1 MNILI
6 VHNSYQYPGGEETYT
21 RSLAS
26 LLKKRG
32 HNVFVYTRNNKE
44 IKTVWDKISAAF
56 SILWSRQTTKDIHSI
71 VKRFKPDIAQA
82 HNVFPLIS
90 PSVYWALRKEKV
102 PIVQLLASYRY
113 VCPKSTL
120 FRNGS
125 ICEQCVNKRFFYPSI
140 VNRCYQDSA
149 IGSFFFS
156 LSFFL
161 HLHIFKTFGLIDSFL
176 FPSQFTKNYITD
188 HVPETRHNAIHLPH
202 LTLPALYQQRV
213 KKREGFVYVGRL
225 SEEKG
230 VLTLLSL
237 FARDDCKEFSL
248 TIVGDGP
255 LKDVVSKSC
264 HHHKNIRYIGSKNR
278 ERIAELMGRSQALIL
293 PDLWFDVQ
301 PIVVLEALSQGLPV
315 IAPSTPVFREI
326 VLHKKTGFLYKS
338 ESELISYVNDISHRP
353 LSIVKKDK
361 DMILEKHSPPYHYAR
376 IISLYKS
383 IIKNKKKQV

>member
-1 MNILI
+1 M
-6 VHNSYQYPGGEETYT
+6 
-21 RSLAS
+21 
-26 LLKKRG
+26 
-32 HNVFVYTRNNKE
+32 
-44 IKTVWDKISAAF
+44 
-56 SILWSRQTTKDIHSI
+56 
-71 VKRFKPDIAQA
+71 
-82 HNVFPLIS
+82 
-90 PSVYWALRKEKV
+90 
-102 PIVQLLASYRY
+102 
-113 VCPKSTL
+113 
-120 FRNGS
+120 
-125 ICEQCVNKRFFYPSI
+125 
-140 VNRCYQDSA
+140 
-149 IGSFFFS
+149 
-156 LSFFL
+156 
-161 HLHIFKTFGLIDSFL
+161 
-176 FPSQFTKNYITD
+176 
-188 HVPETRHNAIHLPH
+188 PETRHNAIHLPH